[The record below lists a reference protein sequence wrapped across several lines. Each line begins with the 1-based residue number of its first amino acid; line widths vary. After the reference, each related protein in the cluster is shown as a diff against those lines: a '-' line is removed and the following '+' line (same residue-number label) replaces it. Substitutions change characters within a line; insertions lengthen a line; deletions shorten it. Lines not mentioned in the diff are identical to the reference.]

1 MAWGWSQGLEWL
13 LEVFMAKT
21 WCDKDLSPWLLHV
34 QTNQGGKMLKA

>member
-1 MAWGWSQGLEWL
+1 MARGCSQGLEWL

-21 WCDKDLSPWLLHV
+21 RRDKELSPQLLEV